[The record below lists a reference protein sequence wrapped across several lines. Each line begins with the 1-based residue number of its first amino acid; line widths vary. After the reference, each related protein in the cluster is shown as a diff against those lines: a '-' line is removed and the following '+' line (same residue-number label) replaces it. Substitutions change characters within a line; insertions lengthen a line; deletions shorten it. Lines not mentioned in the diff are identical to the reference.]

1 MKCFW
6 CSCASKQIVN
16 QRCSTF
22 YLRSVLST
30 WSRTLAFP
38 PPFFP
43 LSFLVTDFLT
53 GLGFFSGAGETGVSS
68 FPFAPLFFA
77 SSSGW
82 MLGRTPPAAIVT
94 PFSNWYRK
102 TKVKKGGFH
111 TVPHHLEE
119 KILIQNLFNKD
130 ICFCNRTSEWKHN
143 KRYGWS
149 DNFKINM
156 AQYYIDMNTTCLKC
170 CFFQI
175 SAVADL
181 VQLLI
186 VGDGQQDVSW
196 CDSTFLVVSG
206 CVTCQLQDLSYMGEV
221 KKHIRGVSFCQ

>member
-1 MKCFW
+1 
-6 CSCASKQIVN
+6 
-16 QRCSTF
+16 
-22 YLRSVLST
+22 
-30 WSRTLAFP
+30 
-38 PPFFP
+38 
-43 LSFLVTDFLT
+43 
-53 GLGFFSGAGETGVSS
+53 
-68 FPFAPLFFA
+68 
-77 SSSGW
+77 
-82 MLGRTPPAAIVT
+82 
-94 PFSNWYRK
+94 
-102 TKVKKGGFH
+102 
-111 TVPHHLEE
+111 
-119 KILIQNLFNKD
+119 
-130 ICFCNRTSEWKHN
+130 
-143 KRYGWS
+143 
-149 DNFKINM
+149 M